1 MAGPRRRSRPVEF
14 VGLASGFV
22 DSRIRVDGA
31 ALSRGQPGSQAL
43 VKHTL
48 RVVRDPFGW
57 TVCLG
62 AGMTSPFRTRAGA
75 IREAECLC
83 QQLRAHGEAAE
94 IVIEESVGTRASGAG
109 DAHAVNRLVQLLRDI
124 GSRGQDTK

>member
-1 MAGPRRRSRPVEF
+1 M
-14 VGLASGFV
+14 
-22 DSRIRVDGA
+22 
-31 ALSRGQPGSQAL
+31 

-94 IVIEESVGTRASGAG
+94 IVIEEVVGTGSPGAD
-109 DAHAVNRLVQLLRDI
+109 DAHAVNRLAQLLRDI
-124 GSRGQDTK
+124 GSRREDSK

>member
-1 MAGPRRRSRPVEF
+1 MAQRRRE
-14 VGLASGFV
+14 A
-22 DSRIRVDGA
+22 DS
-31 ALSRGQPGSQAL
+31 GSQTL

-83 QQLRAHGEAAE
+83 QQLRAHGETAE
-94 IVIEESVGTRASGAG
+94 ILIEEAAGTGSPGAD
-109 DAHAVNRLVQLLRDI
+109 DAHAANRLEQLLRDI
-124 GSRGQDTK
+124 GSRGDDTK